1 VKARLRLLG
10 ACACAI
16 ALSDCAS
23 APLKP
28 EEPRPPGR
36 GTVLV
41 TVTGFRNEK
50 GQALVALFVSARGW
64 PGDEQSAFGRIALP
78 IRGGVAV
85 AEFEDVPS
93 GPFAVS
99 AFHDEDADRVLD
111 TDLLGIPSERYGFSR
126 DARRTFGPP
135 GFEAARL
142 DLASGETK
150 RVTIRVD

>member
-16 ALSDCAS
+16 ALSACAS
-23 APLKP
+23 APPKP

-36 GTVLV
+36 GTVRV
-41 TVTGFRNEK
+41 TVTGFPNEK
-50 GQALVALFVSARGW
+50 GQALVALFVSAKGW
-64 PGDEQSAFGRIALP
+64 PDDETFAFGRIALP
-78 IRGGVAV
+78 IHGGEAV

-99 AFHDEDADRVLD
+99 AFHDEDVDRVLD
-111 TDLLGIPSERYGFSR
+111 KDLFGIPSEGYGFSR
-126 DARRTFGPP
+126 DARGSFGPP

-142 DLASGETK
+142 DLATGQTK
-150 RVTIRVD
+150 YITIRVH